1 MVKTL
6 FTHFDINGVSLNNR
20 LAVAPMTR
28 VSANED
34 GTPNDTM
41 NRYYERFA
49 RGGFGLIITEGLYTD
64 QAYAQGYAYQPGM
77 SDNEQAQAWKPLVDT
92 LHAQDSKVFAQLMHA
107 GALTQGNRFR
117 NDTLAPSALQPKGE
131 QMAFYR
137 GQGFYPLPKAMTE
150 ADIADVISSFAQAAK
165 RAVEVAGF
173 DGIEIHGANG
183 YLLDQFFTDYTNMR
197 DDRWGG
203 DIRQRLSLS
212 LEVYK
217 AVRSAVGANVPVGI
231 RISQGKVNDFEHKW
245 KEGEAGAEIV
255 FGTLAEAGIDFIH
268 VTEHE
273 AWQPAFGEGPSLV
286 ALARRYA
293 PTVTVIANGKL
304 HDPERAAQA
313 LEDGADLIAIGRGA
327 LANADWPQKVENA
340 QALAEFDPSLLGPI
354 AHIKASETL

>member
-92 LHAQDSKVFAQLMHA
+92 LHAQGSKVFAQLMHA

-131 QMAFYR
+131 QMTFYR
-137 GQGFYPLPKAMTE
+137 GQGPYPLPKAMTE

-183 YLLDQFFTDYTNMR
+183 YLLDQFFTDYTNTR

-255 FGTLAEAGIDFIH
+255 FGTLAEADIDFIH

-327 LANADWPQKVENA
+327 LANPDWPQKVENA
-340 QALAEFDPSLLGPI
+340 QVLAEFDPRLLGPI

>member
-92 LHAQDSKVFAQLMHA
+92 LHAQGSKVFAQLMHA

-117 NDTLAPSALQPKGE
+117 NDTLAPSAFQPKGE
-131 QMAFYR
+131 QMTLYR
-137 GQGFYPLPKAMTE
+137 GQGPYPLPKAMTE

-183 YLLDQFFTDYTNMR
+183 YLLDQFFTDYTNTR
-197 DDRWGG
+197 DDRWAG

-273 AWQPAFGEGPSLV
+273 AWQPAFGEGPSLA

-293 PTVTVIANGKL
+293 PNVTVIANGKL
-304 HDPERAAQA
+304 HDPTRAAQA

-327 LANADWPQKVENA
+327 LANPDWPQKVENA